1 MIKPIL
7 LIVTSLLICVMS
19 SGSSDVPKQPKAVPD
34 CSTNTFTIDVNQIRV
49 EAVSVLA
56 RFRLQL
62 NASYTTITAFT
73 FADYFAQ
80 CLDAMVLR
88 ANDHEARFRPRDT
101 DNLSEYVTLRVDDL
115 QPFVFH
121 EVRVG
126 YLLKNVPSLPVLT
139 TAQTYRTCFG
149 QPPRPVNVT
158 LSTFMNGS
166 YLIGWNPAPNSS
178 PLPCYYKLFLKADN
192 TNNEL
197 EIDVNGTQYY
207 LRKESTRTALNLRI
221 FSVNDV
227 ICHRSTYPFV
237 NDCVNQT
244 LRSSSPTTA
253 RILPA
258 RDYINGCPGGVRTPV
273 YLVFPLVIAV
283 VYYFTGS

>member
-1 MIKPIL
+1 MIKPLL
-7 LIVTSLLICVMS
+7 LIVTSLLICLT
-19 SGSSDVPKQPKAVPD
+19 SGSSDVLKQPKAVPD
-34 CSTNTFTIDVNQIRV
+34 CSANTFVIDVNQIRV
-49 EAVSVLA
+49 EAVSILA

-62 NASYTTITAFT
+62 NATYATIPGFT
-73 FADYFAQ
+73 FADYFEQ

-88 ANDHEARFRPRDT
+88 ANDHETRYRPRDT
-101 DNLSEYVTLRVDDL
+101 DNLNEYVTLRVDDL

-121 EVRVG
+121 EVRTG
-126 YLLKNVPSLPVLT
+126 FLLKNAPGLPVLT

-149 QPPRPVNVT
+149 QPPRPVNLT
-158 LSTFMNGS
+158 LSTFLNGS

-197 EIDVNGTQYY
+197 EVDVNGTQYY
-207 LRKESTRTALNLRI
+207 LRKETSRTPLNLRI
-221 FSVNDV
+221 FSVNDA

-258 RDYINGCPGGVRTPV
+258 RDYINGGPGGVRAHV
-273 YLVFPLVIAV
+273 YLVFPLLITL
-283 VYYFTGS
+283 VYYFTGF